1 MRDVQKEKSIVVVIP
16 CYQVKSH
23 IKGVLDSIPSFVDA
37 IICVDDAC
45 PEKSGDFIESN
56 IQDTRVTVLRHLT
69 NQGVGG
75 AMITGFDA
83 AQKAGH
89 DIAVKVDGDG
99 QMDPSLISRFIDPL
113 LSGDAD
119 YTKGNRFWDS
129 RSLVAMPKIRLFG
142 NAVLGFVNKFSSGY
156 WRIMDPT
163 NGFLAINLSVFQLLD
178 TSKVASSY
186 FFESDMLFRLNLIRA
201 VVQDI
206 PMEAKYGDEISNLKI
221 RKIILPFLGGHIR
234 NAFKRL
240 VYSYF
245 LRDFSLASLEF
256 ILGPMLICY
265 GAVFG
270 VWHWYLSAF
279 EGQQATP
286 GQVMLAALPM
296 VVGLQLVLSALNFD
310 ITNEPKTPL
319 SKRLKRRIDIDL
331 NN

>member
-1 MRDVQKEKSIVVVIP
+1 MKDKKTSIVVVIP

-23 IKGVLDSIPSFVDA
+23 IKDVLEAIPNFVDA

-45 PEKSGDFIESN
+45 PEKSGDFIEAN
-56 IQDTRVTVLRHLT
+56 IQDNRITVLRHFD
-69 NQGVGG
+69 NRGVGG

-83 AQKAGH
+83 ALKAGH
-89 DIAVKVDGDG
+89 DIAVKIDGDG
-99 QMDPSLISRFIDPL
+99 QMDPSLISGFIDPL
-113 LSGDAD
+113 LTGEAD

-129 RSLVAMPKIRLFG
+129 RSLVAMPKVRLFG
-142 NAVLGFVNKFSSGY
+142 NAILGFINKFSSGY

-163 NGFLAINLSVFQLLD
+163 NGFLAIHLSVFQLLD
-178 TSKVASSY
+178 TSKIASSY

-201 VVQDI
+201 VVLDI

-221 RKIILPFLGGHIR
+221 SRVILPFLGGHVR
-234 NAFKRL
+234 NSVKRL

-256 ILGPMLICY
+256 IIGPMLICY
-265 GAVFG
+265 GAIFG

-279 EGQQATP
+279 QGQQATP

-296 VVGLQLVLSALNFD
+296 IVGLQLVLSALNFD

-319 SKRLKRRIDIDL
+319 NKRLKRRSDIDRD
-331 NN
+331 N